1 MEPRFRTWSICTKLR
16 RMGEALKVALNF
28 ERETSSRISP
38 PECRATRIF
47 VAEFGDVRSVMA
59 SVPGVEEKQPVHGA
73 RPVLQVDKHAAELIR
88 GERAP
93 KSNPTVMKR
102 IEKSER
108 NFDRRG
114 FCVGELRPRFSS

>member
-1 MEPRFRTWSICTKLR
+1 MRC
-16 RMGEALKVALNF
+16 V
-28 ERETSSRISP
+28 
-38 PECRATRIF
+38 
-47 VAEFGDVRSVMA
+47 VA

-73 RPVLQVDKHAAELIR
+73 RPVLRVDKHAAELIR

-114 FCVGELRPRFSS
+114 LCVGELRPKIFLVGFDGWLFFC

>member
-1 MEPRFRTWSICTKLR
+1 MLPNEIEEKLLP
-16 RMGEALKVALNF
+16 GFLF
-28 ERETSSRISP
+28 
-38 PECRATRIF
+38 
-47 VAEFGDVRSVMA
+47 AEFGDVRCVMA

-73 RPVLQVDKHAAELIR
+73 RPVFRVDKHAAELIR

-102 IEKSER
+102 IEKSEG

-114 FCVGELRPRFSS
+114 FRVGELRPKILLVGFDGWLFFC